1 MGMLSSFLK
10 KVGGR
15 QSCVAVGWRHCVEL
29 YEAQHALGPAALPH
43 LQGIDYDDTRIDKH
57 LLTIQGEKI
66 CQSMAICR
74 FVAREAGIG
83 GRNSLE
89 IAMVD
94 EIVDV
99 IQDAIEANVRAKK

>member
-1 MGMLSSFLK
+1 
-10 KVGGR
+10 
-15 QSCVAVGWRHCVEL
+15 
-29 YEAQHALGPAALPH
+29 
-43 LQGIDYDDTRIDKH
+43 
-57 LLTIQGEKI
+57 
-66 CQSMAICR
+66 MAICR

-99 IQDAIEANVRAKK
+99 LQDSIEASVRIPKENLYFSFFSFQYKAWYSPNRREELVKLTGQTFQTTLVCDTQVKLCT

>member
-1 MGMLSSFLK
+1 
-10 KVGGR
+10 
-15 QSCVAVGWRHCVEL
+15 
-29 YEAQHALGPAALPH
+29 
-43 LQGIDYDDTRIDKH
+43 
-57 LLTIQGEKI
+57 
-66 CQSMAICR
+66 MAICR

-99 IQDAIEANVRAKK
+99 IQDAIEANVRAEK